1 MPYAAE
7 NTLSQDLIAGGI
19 EISQAQ
25 YKEALTAKLNGQS
38 ITIAGGSLLILSSIM
53 KSVYLIGD
61 KSEVRIPEN
70 TPAQVGYSDIKPGEF
85 DQWIDESWTVDVVLQ
100 KENQRNAL
108 KAVREQALS
117 AIKHTIADGS
127 VYQVRPNDL
136 PNFSMAIQEGQR
148 EYWVL
153 DNNTTRLTS
162 VAEMQE
168 CILSGIAQGKVIWRS
183 HTDSLKA
190 LNEQVGGL

>member
-7 NTLSQDLIAGGI
+7 NALSQNPIANGI

-38 ITIAGGSLLILSSIM
+38 ITIASGSLLIFSSTM

-70 TPAQVGYSDIKPGEF
+70 TPAQAGYSDIKPGEF
-85 DQWIDESWTVDVVLQ
+85 DEWVDGAWVVDVALQ
-100 KENQRNAL
+100 KESQRNAL
-108 KAVREQALS
+108 KSVREQALS

-127 VYQVRPNDL
+127 VYQVRPSDL
-136 PNFSMAIQEGQR
+136 PNFSMAIQEGQP

-153 DNNTTRLTS
+153 DNNVTRLTTVS
-162 VAEMQE
+162 EMQE

-183 HTDSLKA
+183 HTDALKA

>member
-7 NTLSQDLIAGGI
+7 NALSQDPIAGGI

-38 ITIAGGSLLILSSIM
+38 ITIASGSLLILSSTM

-70 TPAQVGYSDIKPGEF
+70 TPAQAGYSDIKPNEF
-85 DQWIDESWTVDVVLQ
+85 DEWIDGAWVVNEVLQ
-100 KENQRNAL
+100 KESQRKVL
-108 KAVREQALS
+108 KSVREQSLS

-127 VYQVRPNDL
+127 VYQVRPSDL
-136 PNFSMAIQEGQR
+136 ANFEGAITKGNSE
-148 EYWVL
+148 EWIL
-153 DNNTTRLTS
+153 DNNFTRLTT

-168 CILSGIAQGKVIWRS
+168 CYISGINQIAVIWRNNNA
-183 HTDSLKA
+183 TLKA

>member
-1 MPYAAE
+1 MPYASE
-7 NTLSQDLIAGGI
+7 NTLSQNPIADGI
-19 EISQAQ
+19 EISPAQ

-38 ITIAGGSLLILSSIM
+38 IAVNNGSLLILSKIM

-70 TPAQVGYSDIKPGEF
+70 TPSQAGYSDIKPGEF
-85 DQWIDESWTVDVVLQ
+85 DEWIDEAWVVNVALQ
-100 KENQRNAL
+100 KESQRNVL
-108 KAVREQALS
+108 KSVREQSLS

-127 VYQVRPNDL
+127 VYQVRPSDL
-136 PNFSMAIQEGQR
+136 PNFSMAIQEGQP
-148 EYWVL
+148 EEWVL
-153 DNNTTRLTS
+153 DNNMTRLTT

-183 HTDSLKA
+183 HTDALKA
-190 LNEQVGGL
+190 LNEQV

>member
-1 MPYAAE
+1 MPYASE
-7 NTLSQDLIAGGI
+7 NTLSQNPIADGI
-19 EISQAQ
+19 EISPAQ

-38 ITIAGGSLLILSSIM
+38 IAVNNGSLLILSKIM

-70 TPAQVGYSDIKPGEF
+70 TPSQAGYSDIKPGEF
-85 DQWIDESWTVDVVLQ
+85 DEWIDEAWVVNVALQ
-100 KENQRNAL
+100 KENQRNVL
-108 KAVREQALS
+108 KSVREQSLS

-127 VYQVRPNDL
+127 IYQVRPSDL
-136 PNFSMAIQEGQR
+136 PNFSMAVQEGQP
-148 EYWVL
+148 EEWVL
-153 DNNTTRLTS
+153 DNNMTRLTT

-183 HTDSLKA
+183 HTDALKA
-190 LNEQVGGL
+190 LNEQV

>member
-1 MPYAAE
+1 MPYASE
-7 NTLSQDLIAGGI
+7 NTLSQNPIADGI
-19 EISQAQ
+19 EISQTQ

-38 ITIAGGSLLILSSIM
+38 ITVVSGSLLILSSTM

-70 TPAQVGYSDIKPGEF
+70 TPAQAGYSDIKPGEF
-85 DQWIDESWTVDVVLQ
+85 DEWIDGAWVVNVALQ
-100 KENQRNAL
+100 KESQRNVL
-108 KAVREQALS
+108 KSVREQSLS

-127 VYQVRPNDL
+127 IYQVRPSDL
-136 PNFSMAIQEGQR
+136 PNFSMAVQEGQP
-148 EYWVL
+148 EEWVL
-153 DNNTTRLTS
+153 DNNMTRLTT

-183 HTDSLKA
+183 HTDALKA
-190 LNEQVGGL
+190 LNEQV

>member
-1 MPYAAE
+1 MPYASE
-7 NTLSQDLIAGGI
+7 NALSQNPILDGI
-19 EISQAQ
+19 EISQTQ

-38 ITIAGGSLLILSSIM
+38 ITIAGGSLLILSSTM

-70 TPAQVGYSDIKPGEF
+70 TPAQAGYSNIQPGEF
-85 DQWIDESWTVDVVLQ
+85 DKWIDGAWVVDLVLQ
-100 KENQRNAL
+100 KESQRNVL
-108 KAVREQALS
+108 KSVREQALS

-127 VYQVRPNDL
+127 VYQVRTNDL
-136 PNFSMAIQEGQR
+136 PNFSMAIQEGLA
-148 EYWVL
+148 EEWVL

-162 VAEMQE
+162 VTEMQE
-168 CILSGIAQGKVIWRS
+168 CIVSGIAQGKVIWRS
-183 HTDSLKA
+183 HTDALKA